1 MSTGLSKFQKTG
13 LIALLA
19 AIALAFVDL
28 SLATIPL
35 AMLLLVFL
43 AAPFLHQMSFF
54 IPVISRGPSDRSAV
68 ALTFDDG
75 PDPGTTPMLLQ
86 LLQRHSVR
94 ATFFVVGRRA
104 RKYPELIQAILDHG
118 HTIGNHGFHHDSLAA
133 FKGTGRVLREI
144 DATQKTLAFQG
155 VRPLV
160 FRPPAVVTY
169 PAMGRALAKLNLTA
183 VTFSCRAWDRGNRSV
198 ARIAQRIL
206 ARVQPGDIIML
217 HDRLPSRRSELSR
230 WLGQMASVV
239 TGIQRRGL
247 TIVPLAEL
255 IGQPVDQRL
264 ITATPSK
271 ETG

>member
-1 MSTGLSKFQKTG
+1 MSTGLSKIQKTG

-28 SLATIPL
+28 SLATIPF
-35 AMLLLVFL
+35 AMMLLVFL

-54 IPVISRGPSDRSAV
+54 MPVISRGPSDLLDAV

-86 LLQRHSVR
+86 LLERHSVR

-118 HTIGNHGFHHDSLAA
+118 HTIGNHGFYHDSLVA
-133 FKGTGRVLREI
+133 FKGSGRVLREI
-144 DATQKTLAFQG
+144 DATQKTLAVQG
-155 VRPLV
+155 VQPLV
-160 FRPPAVVTY
+160 FRPPAGITY

-198 ARIAQRIL
+198 TRIAQRIL
-206 ARVQPGDIIML
+206 ARVQPGHIIML
-217 HDRLPSRRSELSR
+217 HDRLPFRRNELSR
-230 WLGQMASVV
+230 WLGQVASVV
-239 TGIQRRGL
+239 TGIHRRGL

-255 IGQPVDQRL
+255 IGQPVDQRI
-264 ITATPSK
+264 ITPK